1 MEAQFFKKF
10 YTEAHKIV
18 MDYNLMISSIK
29 PYKYSLFQMKN
40 SRDFPGDK
48 QPGFEAARVYGR
60 PEQDDPAHGQGAA
73 R

>member
-1 MEAQFFKKF
+1 
-10 YTEAHKIV
+10 
-18 MDYNLMISSIK
+18 
-29 PYKYSLFQMKN
+29 MKN

-73 R
+73 RQVTG